1 MRYRMYASQQAEQQI
16 FDTEEELIDALSSS
30 GWDLLERAT
39 REAKESRE
47 RRFRIARLKRFSNR
61 PRAM

>member
-1 MRYRMYASQQAEQQI
+1 MRYRMYASQQAEQQT
-16 FDTEEELIDALSSS
+16 FDTEEELIDALSSR

-47 RRFRIARLKRFSNR
+47 RRFRLARQSRFSNR